1 MFDLNVFSV
10 LSLSR
15 IAMKYFITQARGQI
29 AVTSSLAGIIGVPY
43 SGSYTGSKHALHV
56 SFIDLISLRK

>member
-15 IAMKYFITQARGQI
+15 IAVKYFLQVGGGHIV
-29 AVTSSLAGIIGVPY
+29 VTSSIAGVQPVPMSATY
-43 SGSYTGSKHALHV
+43 CGTKHALHV
-56 SFIDLISLRK
+56 NFDVQFAIT